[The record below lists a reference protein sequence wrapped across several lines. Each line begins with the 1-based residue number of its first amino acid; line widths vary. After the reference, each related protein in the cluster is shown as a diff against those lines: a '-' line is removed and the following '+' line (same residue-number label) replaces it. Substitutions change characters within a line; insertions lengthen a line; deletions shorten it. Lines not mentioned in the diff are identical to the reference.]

1 MKRWL
6 ARLFR
11 WIVRRRSARN
21 EGTPRPN
28 SQMSLPF
35 EERPAK

>member
-21 EGTPRPN
+21 ESMPHPN
-28 SQMSLPF
+28 GQMSLPF
-35 EERPAK
+35 EERPVK